1 MSAVARDGL
10 AVVARGVTVVRG
22 GRRVVDGVDLDLTP
36 GLLLGVTGPSGSG
49 KSTLLAVLAGL
60 ITPNEGTIEPA
71 DRAALTGI
79 VLQGYGLLPVLT
91 GYENVELPLQLRGVA
106 PAEVRARAIRALERA
121 GLDDAGDRLA
131 EELSGGQRQRVA
143 VARALVTE
151 PRLIVAD
158 EPTSELDADTAA
170 IVLAA
175 LREEATLGATVVIA
189 THDPEVAALCD
200 LTLHLVDGRR
210 DDT

>member
-1 MSAVARDGL
+1 M
-10 AVVARGVTVVRG
+10 
-22 GRRVVDGVDLDLTP
+22 
-36 GLLLGVTGPSGSG
+36 
-49 KSTLLAVLAGL
+49 
-60 ITPNEGTIEPA
+60 
-71 DRAALTGI
+71 
-79 VLQGYGLLPVLT
+79 
-91 GYENVELPLQLRGVA
+91 
-106 PAEVRARAIRALERA
+106 
-121 GLDDAGDRLA
+121 
-131 EELSGGQRQRVA
+131 
-143 VARALVTE
+143 TE